1 VNLKEKFTQIS
12 NELKQEAA
20 EHRYDLNESRDQLS
34 EFIGFED
41 QVRGF
46 DLENTTDENLDFL
59 DIYAEFLG
67 EEYFRMKDSYQK
79 AITTMNELFMLEN
92 ERARNDRAE
101 KKYAESSDDDDDER
115 IKIHTEPIDLSG
127 FDVLDMDGNVSNSN
141 TSVSN
146 EDVLT
151 LDIEELL

>member
-1 VNLKEKFTQIS
+1 MNLKEKFTQVS

-34 EFIGFED
+34 DFLGFED

-92 ERARNDRAE
+92 ERARMQAPISMDELSEMFSSGVIERAQAVHDT
-101 KKYAESSDDDDDER
+101 Y
-115 IKIHTEPIDLSG
+115 
-127 FDVLDMDGNVSNSN
+127 VVQ
-141 TSVSN
+141 
-146 EDVLT
+146 
-151 LDIEELL
+151 